1 LVVDVITV
9 RALAVLGAIVWT
21 TATASAATI
30 TGTVIGEGARPI
42 AGATVFVVGALPPC
56 TTTSG
61 PDGIFSFSCA
71 ATGMHA
77 VRATFGDLRPWQVDD
92 IALAPDADVH
102 LNFMLLPVT
111 APTLPSS
118 MEPVGTAEPGFWS
131 RPVPN
136 PVVATWGERPITLRM
151 LAIVV
156 AALCFPLGALTMFA
170 LGRRFGVQ
178 TRRLSPDEVGDMVL
192 NPNRPTVGER
202 TTPIATVGARGAE
215 ATVSYGADE
224 IAAALAEKRWGLVL
238 AALVVAPGLFA
249 ASTFGF
255 GVAVLVGQET
265 WLLAA
270 MLLVP
275 AGFLLTPIMI
285 GVQAL
290 GRR

>member
-1 LVVDVITV
+1 VTI
-9 RALAVLGAIVWT
+9 RRILAVVVTIGCTAAI
-21 TATASAATI
+21 ASAATI
-30 TGTVIGEGARPI
+30 AGTVIGEGARPI

-61 PDGIFSFSCA
+61 PDGTFSFSCA
-71 ATGMHA
+71 ATGTHA

-92 IALAPDADVH
+92 LALTADAEVH
-102 LNFMLLPVT
+102 LNFMLLPAT

-118 MEPVGTAEPGFWS
+118 AVETAEPGFWS

-136 PVVATWGERPITLRM
+136 PVVTMWGERPITLRV

-156 AALCFPLGALTMFA
+156 AMVSFPLGGLTMFA

-192 NPNRPTVGER
+192 NPIRPTVGER
-202 TTPIATVGARGAE
+202 MTPIATVGARGAE

-224 IAAALAEKRWGLVL
+224 IATALAEKRWGLVL
-238 AALVVAPGLFA
+238 ASLVVAPGLFA
-249 ASTFGF
+249 AATLGF
-255 GVAVLVGQET
+255 VVALLIGQET

-270 MLLVP
+270 MLHVP
-275 AGFLLTPIMI
+275 AGFVLTADMI

>member
-1 LVVDVITV
+1 MGRVTIL
-9 RALAVLGAIVWT
+9 RALAVLVTIPWTAAIASGAT
-21 TATASAATI
+21 LA
-30 TGTVIGEGARPI
+30 GTVIGDGARPI

-61 PDGIFSFSCA
+61 PDGTFSFSCA
-71 ATGMHA
+71 ATGAHA

-92 IALAPDADVH
+92 LDLQPDADVH
-102 LNFMLLPVT
+102 LNFMLLPAA
-111 APTLPSS
+111 APTLPAS
-118 MEPVGTAEPGFWS
+118 PVTTAEPGFWS

-136 PVVATWGERPITLRM
+136 PVLATWGGRPITLRL

-156 AALCFPLGALTMFA
+156 AATCFPLGGLTMFA
-170 LGRRFGVQ
+170 LGRRFGVR
-178 TRRLSPDEVGDMVL
+178 TRALSPDEVGDMVL
-192 NPNRPTVGER
+192 NPIRPTVGER
-202 TTPIATVGARGAE
+202 TTPIAAVGARGAE
-215 ATVSYGADE
+215 ATVSYGTDE
-224 IAAALAEKRWGLVL
+224 IATALVEKRWGLVL

-249 ASTFGF
+249 ASALGF
-255 GVAVLVGQET
+255 VVALLVGQET

-275 AGFLLTPIMI
+275 AGFLVTPVMI